1 MIGRAVWFAAGA
13 AAGVYGTV
21 KARRAAYRVSGPGI
35 IDQAAALGVGW
46 RAFSADL
53 RAGMREREDDVVR
66 RLDPAAARL
75 HIVSTPE
82 ESIPEVLRSASS
94 APNRVVPP
102 G

>member
-1 MIGRAVWFAAGA
+1 MIGRATWFALGA
-13 AAGVYGTV
+13 AAGVYGSV
-21 KARRAAYRVSGPGI
+21 KARRAAYRLSSPGI

-53 RAGMREREDDVVR
+53 RDGMREREDHVVR
-66 RLDPAAARL
+66 RLDEAAARHL
-75 HIVSTPE
+75 ELVRTPE
-82 ESIPEVLRSASS
+82 EALPQVRRS

>member
-1 MIGRAVWFAAGA
+1 MMGRAVWFAAGA

-21 KARRAAYRVSGPGI
+21 KARRAAYRLSGPGI

-53 RAGMREREDDVVR
+53 RDGMREREDTVVQK
-66 RLDPAAARL
+66 LDPAAATHL
-75 HIVSTPE
+75 QLVIPE
-82 ESIPEVLRSASS
+82 EPT
-94 APNRVVPP
+94 

>member
-1 MIGRAVWFAAGA
+1 VIGRPIIRTAWFAAGA

-21 KARRAAYRVSGPGI
+21 KARRVAYRLSGPGI

-53 RAGMREREDDVVR
+53 REGMREREDAVVT
-66 RLDPAAARL
+66 RLDPAASHL
-75 HIVSTPE
+75 QLLSEDTLPQ
-82 ESIPEVLRSASS
+82 VLRS

>member
-1 MIGRAVWFAAGA
+1 MIGKSAWFAVGV
-13 AAGVYGTV
+13 AAGVYGSV
-21 KARRAAYRVSGPGI
+21 KARRAAYRLSAPGI

-53 RAGMREREDDVVR
+53 RDGMREREDAVVR
-66 RLDPAAARL
+66 KLDPAAARL

-82 ESIPEVLRSASS
+82 EPT
-94 APNRVVPP
+94 

>member
-1 MIGRAVWFAAGA
+1 MMGRAVWFAAGA

-21 KARRAAYRVSGPGI
+21 KARRAAYRLSGPGI

-53 RAGMREREDDVVR
+53 REGMREREDVVVR
-66 RLDPAAARL
+66 RLDPAAAAPYL
-75 HIVSTPE
+75 QLVTPE
-82 ESIPEVLRSASS
+82 DQT
-94 APNRVVPP
+94 

>member
-21 KARRAAYRVSGPGI
+21 KARRAAYRLSGPGI

-53 RAGMREREDDVVR
+53 RDGMREREDAVVTK
-66 RLDPAAARL
+66 LDPAAVAHMQL
-75 HIVSTPE
+75 ATPTPE
-82 ESIPEVLRSASS
+82 DQT
-94 APNRVVPP
+94 

>member
-21 KARRAAYRVSGPGI
+21 KARRAAYRMSGPGI

-53 RAGMREREDDVVR
+53 REGMQERQDDVVR
-66 RLDPAAARL
+66 RLDEAAA
-75 HIVSTPE
+75 
-82 ESIPEVLRSASS
+82 
-94 APNRVVPP
+94 APYLQLVEDPT

>member
-1 MIGRAVWFAAGA
+1 MIGRAVWFTAGA

-21 KARRAAYRVSGPGI
+21 KARRAAYRLSGPGI

-53 RAGMREREDDVVR
+53 RDGMRQREDVVVTK
-66 RLDPAAARL
+66 LDPAAAHL
-75 HIVSTPE
+75 QIVTSEDRT
-82 ESIPEVLRSASS
+82 
-94 APNRVVPP
+94 